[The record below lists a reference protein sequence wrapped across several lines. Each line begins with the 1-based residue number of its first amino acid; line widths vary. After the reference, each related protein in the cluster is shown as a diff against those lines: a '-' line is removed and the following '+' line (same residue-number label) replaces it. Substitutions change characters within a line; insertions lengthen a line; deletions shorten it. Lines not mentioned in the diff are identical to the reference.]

1 MTDYKVALDVYNG
14 PLDLLLF
21 LIRREEVDIREIP
34 IARILTQFVESIEL
48 IKELDPESVGDFLVL
63 AATLMEI
70 KSRMLLPTP
79 PPEEDDDEIADPR
92 LELVRQL
99 LEYKKFKD
107 AARALDQAAEEQAR
121 KHPRSPVIAPLPQDE
136 VELDNLDIWNLF
148 DAFNRILEQTGK
160 RGEVQHIGIDDT
172 PITLHADDIL
182 DSIDHAGGAQQF
194 EEIFTGREKPEM
206 IGLFLALLELIRQRR
221 IRVRQDK
228 PFGTIWL
235 HLVEKKSLD
244 LRVTGITGLP
254 GDDDDVTDANE
265 SGEAHQPRETIGRD
279 STVKGIDEESDSDKE
294 AADVLCIAAA
304 AESTVELI
312 ENSVVGGS
320 DDETQ

>member
-21 LIRREEVDIREIP
+21 LIRREEVDIRDIP
-34 IARILTQFVESIEL
+34 IAGILGQFLESVEL

-79 PPEEDDDEIADPR
+79 PPEEDDNEIADPR

-107 AARALDQAAEEQAR
+107 AARALDRAAEEQAR

-160 RGEVQHIGIDDT
+160 RGEVRHIEIDDT

-182 DSIDHAGGAQQF
+182 DSIDHAGGAQKF
-194 EEIFTGREKPEM
+194 EEIFTGRQKSEM
-206 IGLFLALLELIRQRR
+206 IGLFLALLELIRQHR
-221 IRVRQDK
+221 IRVRQEK

-244 LRVTGITGLP
+244 LRAI
-254 GDDDDVTDANE
+254 DDEEMTEASE
-265 SGEAHQPRETIGRD
+265 SGEAHPPRETGGQD
-279 STVKGIDEESDSDKE
+279 STAKGIDEGSDGDIE
-294 AADVLCIAAA
+294 TADVLCAAA
-304 AESTVELI
+304 APEPTVDMI
-312 ENSVVGGS
+312 ENNIDGGS

>member
-1 MTDYKVALDVYNG
+1 MANYKVALDVYNG

-21 LIRREEVDIREIP
+21 LIRREEVDIHDIP
-34 IARILTQFVESIEL
+34 IAGVLRQYIESVEL
-48 IKELDPESVGDFLVL
+48 IKELDPESAGDFLVL

-107 AARALDQAAEEQAR
+107 AARALDRAAEEQAR
-121 KHPRSPVIAPLPQDE
+121 KHARSPVIAPLPQDE

-148 DAFNRILEQTGK
+148 DAFNRMLEQTGK
-160 RGEVQHIGIDDT
+160 RGEVRHIGIDDT

-206 IGLFLALLELIRQRR
+206 IGLFLALLELIRQHR

-244 LRVTGITGLP
+244 LQAV
-254 GDDDDVTDANE
+254 DDDEEMTEANE
-265 SGEAHQPRETIGRD
+265 SGETHQPQETDGQD
-279 STVKGIDEESDSDKE
+279 STVEEIDEESDGDAE
-294 AADVLCIAAA
+294 TADVLCAAAA
-304 AESTVELI
+304 AEPTVEVI
-312 ENSVVGGS
+312 ENSVDGGS

>member
-21 LIRREEVDIREIP
+21 LIRREEVDIHDIP
-34 IARILTQFVESIEL
+34 ISRVLGQFVESIEL
-48 IKELDPESVGDFLVL
+48 IKELDPEMVGDFLVL

-92 LELVRQL
+92 LELVHQL

-107 AARALDQAAEEQAR
+107 AARALDRAAEEQAR
-121 KHPRSPVIAPLPQDE
+121 KHPRSPAIAPLPADE

-160 RGEVQHIGIDDT
+160 RNEVRHIEIDDT

-182 DSIDHAGGAQQF
+182 DSIDHAGGAKKF
-194 EEIFTGREKPEM
+194 EEIFAGRDKPEM
-206 IGLFLALLELIRQRR
+206 IGLFLALLELIRQHR
-221 IRVRQDK
+221 ITVRQDK

-235 HLVEKKSLD
+235 HLLEKKSLD
-244 LRVTGITGLP
+244 LSSAGDEDMMDRAATDQTEQSAKQEPI
-254 GDDDDVTDANE
+254 DDDDSDREDTEPGEVVSVDAPHEPAVGIAHDNNNGE
-265 SGEAHQPRETIGRD
+265 S
-279 STVKGIDEESDSDKE
+279 
-294 AADVLCIAAA
+294 
-304 AESTVELI
+304 
-312 ENSVVGGS
+312 N
-320 DDETQ
+320 DETE